1 MKKLKEK
8 LNAKLSKNG
17 GFTLVEMLI
26 VVAIIAVLIAV
37 SIPVVTGQLEK
48 ARQSADAANCRAA
61 YAEAMIQVIEDG
73 TTGTA
78 TTDAVMQSS
87 EWDKMPTNTTVGG
100 VAFSDIKKTVGKA
113 IVCTVDSDGN
123 VSFEAES

>member
-1 MKKLKEK
+1 MKTLKEK

-26 VVAIIAVLIAV
+26 VIAIIAVLIAI

-61 YAEAMIQVIEDG
+61 YAEAMINVIEDG
-73 TTGTA
+73 TTGAA
-78 TTDAVMQSS
+78 TTDAVMQSDS
-87 EWDKMPTNTTVGG
+87 WDTMSANSTIGG
-100 VAFSDIKKTVGKA
+100 VAFDDIDKTVGKA
-113 IVCTVDSDGN
+113 MTCTVDENGN
-123 VSFEAES
+123 VTFTAVS